1 MELYRLT
8 AMQALHNIRANELT
22 VEDYAKS
29 LLKRIQERDSAVKAW
44 AYLDPVQVLN
54 EARRL
59 DQIPQSQRG
68 PLHGVPV
75 GVKDV
80 IYTKGMPT
88 QHNSSLYEGSA
99 PQVDAAS
106 VLILR
111 NAGALI
117 LGKTT
122 TTEFSA
128 TTEGPK
134 SRNPHDQ
141 SRTPGGSSSG
151 SSAAVADFQVP
162 VSLGTQTGGST
173 IRPGSFNGVW
183 ALKPTWNAISR
194 EGQKICSLN
203 FDTLGL
209 FARSVEDLGLL
220 ANVFGLE
227 DDEAPPTRFLMK
239 GAKFAVCRTPIWEKA
254 GPGTRAALEKAVAL
268 LKVHGAQVDEVDLG
282 SDFRNLPQWH
292 ATVQATDGHVSF
304 LPEYRR
310 PKGKENLGPLVVEQV
325 ENTGRYTHA
334 DQLRA
339 LDGMAALRPKID
351 TIAGRYAAIL
361 TPSVVDEAPVGF
373 HTGSYVFNNI
383 WTALHVPVINVPGFR
398 GKHGLPIGL
407 SLIAPRYHDQWLLSV
422 AKEVGRIFESEG
434 GWKSK
439 L

>member
-1 MELYRLT
+1 MRLSSNMELYRLT
-8 AMQALHNIRANELT
+8 ATQALRNIRANELT

-54 EARRL
+54 EARRQ

-68 PLHGVPV
+68 PLHGVFV

-80 IYTKGMPT
+80 IYTKGTYIYLTILGHKQELISEIGMPT
-88 QHNSSLYEGSA
+88 QHNSPLYEGSA

-220 ANVFGLE
+220 ADVFGLE

-239 GAKFAVCRTPIWEKA
+239 GAKFAVCRTSIWEKA

-268 LKVHGAQVDEVDLG
+268 LKVHGAQVDEIDLG

-292 ATVQATDGHVSF
+292 ATVQATDGHISF

-334 DQLRA
+334 DQLRS

-351 TIAGRYAAIL
+351 TIAGRYVAIL

-383 WTALHVPVINVPGFR
+383 WTV
-398 GKHGLPIGL
+398 
-407 SLIAPRYHDQWLLSV
+407 RYRPD
-422 AKEVGRIFESEG
+422 
-434 GWKSK
+434 
-439 L
+439 

>member
-1 MELYRLT
+1 MRLSSNMELYRLT
-8 AMQALHNIRANELT
+8 ATQALRKIRANELT

-29 LLKRIQERDSAVKAW
+29 LLKRIQERDSIVKAW

-59 DQIPQSQRG
+59 DQIPLSQRG
-68 PLHGVPV
+68 PLHGLPV
-75 GVKDV
+75 GIKDV
-80 IYTKGMPT
+80 IYTKGTYIYLTMLGYKQELISEIDMPT
-88 QHNSSLYEGSA
+88 QHNSPLYEGSA

-117 LGKTT
+117 FGKTT

-173 IRPGSFNGVW
+173 IRPGSFNGIW

-209 FARSVEDLGLL
+209 FARSAEDLALL
-220 ANVFGLE
+220 ADVFGLE
-227 DDEAPPTRFLMK
+227 DDEAPPKGFVLK
-239 GAKFAVCRTPIWEKA
+239 GAKFAVCKPPIWEKA
-254 GPGTRAALEKAVAL
+254 GPGTRAALKKAAAL
-268 LKVHGAQVDEVDLG
+268 LKVHGAQVDEIDLG
-282 SDFRNLPQWH
+282 PDFKDLRQWH
-292 ATVQATDGHVSF
+292 ATVQATNGRVSF

-310 PKGKENLGPLVVEQV
+310 PKGKENLGPSVVEQV
-325 ENTGRYTHA
+325 ENTGEYTHA

-351 TIAGRYAAIL
+351 VIAGRYAAIL

-383 WTALHVPVINVPGFR
+383 WTV
-398 GKHGLPIGL
+398 
-407 SLIAPRYHDQWLLSV
+407 RYRPD
-422 AKEVGRIFESEG
+422 
-434 GWKSK
+434 
-439 L
+439 

>member
-1 MELYRLT
+1 
-8 AMQALHNIRANELT
+8 
-22 VEDYAKS
+22 
-29 LLKRIQERDSAVKAW
+29 
-44 AYLDPVQVLN
+44 
-54 EARRL
+54 
-59 DQIPQSQRG
+59 
-68 PLHGVPV
+68 
-75 GVKDV
+75 
-80 IYTKGMPT
+80 MPT
-88 QHNSSLYEGSA
+88 QHNSPLYEGSA

-117 LGKTT
+117 FGKTT

-141 SRTPGGSSSG
+141 LRTPGGSSSG

-183 ALKPTWNAISR
+183 ALKPTWNVISR

-209 FARSVEDLGLL
+209 FARSIEDLVLL
-220 ANVFGLE
+220 ADVFELE
-227 DDEAPPTRFLMK
+227 DDEAPPTRFLIRR
-239 GAKFAVCRTPIWEKA
+239 AKFAVCRTPIWEKA

-268 LKVHGAQVDEVDLG
+268 LKVHGAEVDEIDLG
-282 SDFRNLPQWH
+282 PDFRDLPQWH

-310 PKGKENLGPLVVEQV
+310 PKGKENLGSSVVEQV
-325 ENTGRYTHA
+325 ENTERYTHA

-351 TIAGRYAAIL
+351 AIAGRYAAIL
-361 TPSVVDEAPVGF
+361 TPSVVDEAPVGS
-373 HTGSYVFNNI
+373 HTGSYVFNNM
-383 WTALHVPVINVPGFR
+383 WTV
-398 GKHGLPIGL
+398 
-407 SLIAPRYHDQWLLSV
+407 RYRSD
-422 AKEVGRIFESEG
+422 
-434 GWKSK
+434 
-439 L
+439 

>member
-1 MELYRLT
+1 MRLSSNMKLYRLT
-8 AMQALHNIRANELT
+8 ATQALRNIRANELT

-44 AYLDPVQVLN
+44 VYLDPVQVLN
-54 EARRL
+54 EARTL

-80 IYTKGMPT
+80 IYTKGTYIYLTVLGHKQELISEIGMPT
-88 QHNSSLYEGSA
+88 QHNSPLYEGSA

-220 ANVFGLE
+220 ADVFGLE

-268 LKVHGAQVDEVDLG
+268 LKVHGAQVDEIDLG

-304 LPEYRR
+304 LSEYRR

-383 WTALHVPVINVPGFR
+383 WTV
-398 GKHGLPIGL
+398 
-407 SLIAPRYHDQWLLSV
+407 RYRPD
-422 AKEVGRIFESEG
+422 
-434 GWKSK
+434 
-439 L
+439 